1 MFSTTYFQDPTIVDG
16 TTTEGGGTIDPL
28 EIQTIVNNMAL
39 SATTL
44 KDTRTTPVSE
54 LPPAK
59 YARVYEGSNPGT
71 DYMDTVF
78 AAFNAEH
85 ANSLG
90 GYTASNFAKQY
101 LALGDPQDV
110 VYRAVNCENAGTAL
124 VAENANNLG
133 ALAANTY
140 ARKYVEGPEAH
151 QDTVYRAT
159 TADFAMIA
167 GATSNVNTLGGV
179 PATEYARKADG
190 SPSTE
195 HTVYNAQRV
204 GLIEADKLALKYDP
218 AEYNTTLTT
227 VYNALNLGNLAAAD
241 YLNIAEHIRYF
252 GNGNRDWIDL
262 IASQGDEFPQT
273 ALTSG
278 QGDYAKYIYVYNG
291 DFSGHVVRLR
301 HSSWFP
307 TLQRNKVELCIFNNS
322 GNTMGLYMPYNVS
335 PAEAVNG
342 LNIYANGNNSYFNV
356 PSKHTIYVKY
366 RPPTPAGGSGGNWVR
381 ISPT

>member
-16 TTTEGGGTIDPL
+16 TTTEGGGTIDPV

-90 GYTASNFAKQY
+90 GYTASNYAKQY

-124 VAENANNLG
+124 VAEDANKLG
-133 ALAANTY
+133 GVDANTY
-140 ARKYVEGPEAH
+140 ARVYTGTNPEQDYFDRVHSALQADIAIQANLAENTNSLGLLPASAYARKYIEGPEAH
-151 QDTVYRAT
+151 QD
-159 TADFAMIA
+159 
-167 GATSNVNTLGGV
+167 
-179 PATEYARKADG
+179 
-190 SPSTE
+190 
-195 HTVYNAQRV
+195 
-204 GLIEADKLALKYDP
+204 
-218 AEYNTTLTT
+218 T

-252 GNGNRDWIDL
+252 GNGNRDWINL
-262 IASQGDEFPQT
+262 IASQGDEFPQN
-273 ALTSG
+273 ALTPE

-291 DFSGHVVRLR
+291 DFSGHVIRLR

-307 TLQRNKVELCIFNNS
+307 TQQRNKVELCIFNNS

-335 PAEAVNG
+335 PAEVVNG
-342 LNIYANGNNSYFNV
+342 LNIYPNGNNSYFIV